1 MKQSGGKGQYGH
13 VKIRIKPLD
22 YSVAVEDLPK
32 NTKRDKGFE
41 FVNSIKGGVVP
52 QEYIPAVEKGLK
64 EGMQRGIVAGYQMTD
79 ISAELYDG
87 SYHDVDSSEI
97 AFKVAA
103 SQAMQ
108 EALEKAR
115 PVILEPM
122 MKVEV
127 TIPEKFL
134 GDITGNISSK
144 RGQIE
149 GVDDR
154 GMVKAVRAI
163 MPLSEMFGYM
173 NSLRSMTEGRGS
185 FTMEFTRYD
194 IVPKNV
200 ADEIVAAR
208 K

>member
-1 MKQSGGKGQYGH
+1 M
-13 VKIRIKPLD
+13 
-22 YSVAVEDLPK
+22 
-32 NTKRDKGFE
+32 
-41 FVNSIKGGVVP
+41 
-52 QEYIPAVEKGLK
+52 K
-64 EGMQRGIVAGYQMTD
+64 EGMQRGVLAGYQMVN
-79 ISAELYDG
+79 ISADLYDG
-87 SYHDVDSSEI
+87 SSHDVDSSEI

-108 EALEKAR
+108 EALAKAN

-134 GDITGNISSK
+134 GDITGNVSSK
-144 RGQIE
+144 RGIIE

-154 GMVKAVRAI
+154 GMVKAVKAI

-185 FTMEFTRYD
+185 FTMEFVRYD

-200 ADEIVAAR
+200 ADEIISKR